1 MAPTPPVKRN
11 GMVRVQQDEFLVIP
25 TVWRPQGLGVAPAPP
40 TESRG
45 YGAHMRA
52 APSVMCCAC
61 GRHTVVI
68 QWGGGGRRLTLVGTI
83 LLGLAKLPHVLLS
96 KRRILGLNGS
106 VGVRGR
112 SGISLDAPNMSG
124 TKKTGPYKST
134 VKMVIFFLAFGP

>member
-1 MAPTPPVKRN
+1 M
-11 GMVRVQQDEFLVIP
+11 
-25 TVWRPQGLGVAPAPP
+25 
-40 TESRG
+40 
-45 YGAHMRA
+45 
-52 APSVMCCAC
+52 
-61 GRHTVVI
+61 I

-83 LLGLAKLPHVLLS
+83 LLGLAKLPDVLLS
-96 KRRILGLNGS
+96 KRRILGLNDS

>member
-1 MAPTPPVKRN
+1 M
-11 GMVRVQQDEFLVIP
+11 
-25 TVWRPQGLGVAPAPP
+25 
-40 TESRG
+40 
-45 YGAHMRA
+45 
-52 APSVMCCAC
+52 
-61 GRHTVVI
+61 I

-134 VKMVIFFLAFGP
+134 VKMVIFFWHLAPDFSFSINLHHFCPALCCPVAQLSFVAVMLFCCSADRFLCSCVALLPCSSAFLLKENLFSSRKF